1 MRHFLLAAVL
11 VVLATASVAESAKT
25 PRRGGGP
32 AVVPPSFFENTS
44 VRTLVTDGFCSG
56 GHNVVNAGPAVHD
69 QKVFIAYGKRPANG
83 LSCIGNAFD
92 VKAFR
97 AWNYSDGSGVTGMV
111 TVDTVQVF
119 FGTGGHDMPAI
130 VASSNGTESVIYGG
144 EQLGLCCPPAH
155 APGVK
160 ETTVADDTSSFGS
173 MTRVPISGGTS
184 ENVCGYDTNG
194 TLHCVG
200 QKQSIASGGTDRGF
214 DLVYYRRTASGTWQL
229 STDAVSSWIV
239 RKGSSAD
246 GSGTNGAPGCIPNSW
261 NKGTTVYIIF
271 TRAFDSCRGS
281 YKDIHILK
289 STDGGDNFCY
299 VDGTNC
305 FARTTGYTGSYD
317 GIENTYPRYRLFTGT
332 VASGMAVAVLSNG
345 NPVVVFGTTTAL
357 VSRVWNGSS
366 WTTATIDSN
375 VTNHPHGVAVA
386 VNSRDVIRV
395 YAASGDS
402 GVGAVKEY
410 SSSNNGTSYSATTLQ
425 ADNGLLTRSFNA
437 RVFSSLGGKERILV
451 TWVECGS
458 NNCGVN
464 DTDASTSSAKI
475 MFVDR
480 PQ

>member
-1 MRHFLLAAVL
+1 VRHFLLAAVL

-69 QKVFIAYGKRPANG
+69 QKVFIAYGQRPANG

-97 AWNYSDGSGVTGMV
+97 AWNYTDGSGVTGMV

-200 QKQSIASGGTDRGF
+200 QKQSIASGGTDRG
-214 DLVYYRRTASGTWQL
+214 RAGR
-229 STDAVSSWIV
+229 
-239 RKGSSAD
+239 GSSARTLSRA
-246 GSGTNGAPGCIPNSW
+246 GSCARAARRMAAARTVLLGASRTRG
-261 NKGTTVYIIF
+261 
-271 TRAFDSCRGS
+271 TRARP
-281 YKDIHILK
+281 
-289 STDGGDNFCY
+289 STSSSREPSI
-299 VDGTNC
+299 
-305 FARTTGYTGSYD
+305 A
-317 GIENTYPRYRLFTGT
+317 
-332 VASGMAVAVLSNG
+332 AVAV
-345 NPVVVFGTTTAL
+345 T
-357 VSRVWNGSS
+357 
-366 WTTATIDSN
+366 
-375 VTNHPHGVAVA
+375 
-386 VNSRDVIRV
+386 
-395 YAASGDS
+395 
-402 GVGAVKEY
+402 K
-410 SSSNNGTSYSATTLQ
+410 TST
-425 ADNGLLTRSFNA
+425 F
-437 RVFSSLGGKERILV
+437 
-451 TWVECGS
+451 
-458 NNCGVN
+458 
-464 DTDASTSSAKI
+464 
-475 MFVDR
+475 
-480 PQ
+480 